1 MAYLVRSSFK
11 PLYYQLSESLRSM
24 IEDSMQPD
32 QRLPSENE
40 LIAQYNVSRNT
51 VRMALDSLEKQG
63 LIYRLKGKGT
73 FVAGERM
80 RYGLFYLT
88 SFTEEMRQRGYRPS
102 SRIVSFERTLPKSKV
117 ALNLQVPIDQE
128 VFAVERLRMANDES
142 YALTISYVPCHLCP
156 NLESVDLSSGSL
168 YEYLE
173 NKLSYRIK
181 YAEQVIKPTIA
192 TEYEADLLKIEPGSP
207 LLLVEGITFLFDGV
221 PIEYYKLLYRGD
233 RYEFTIRAMRRPE
246 IA

>member
-11 PLYYQLSESLRSM
+11 PLYFQLSENLRAT

-40 LIAQYNVSRNT
+40 LMAQYDVSRNT
-51 VRMALDSLEKQG
+51 VRMALDTLEKQG
-63 LIYRLKGKGT
+63 LIYRMKGKGT
-73 FVAGERM
+73 FVASERM

-88 SFTEEMRQRGYRPS
+88 SFTEEMIQRGMRPNS
-102 SRIVSFERTLPKSKV
+102 TIVSFERTLPKQKV
-117 ALNLQVPIDQE
+117 KQNLQLQDGQE

-142 YALTISYVPCHLCP
+142 YALTVSYIPCQMVP
-156 NLESVDLSSGSL
+156 NLESEDLASGSL
-168 YEYLE
+168 YEVLE

-192 TEYEADLLKIEPGSP
+192 TEYEAELLGIERGSP
-207 LLLVEGITFLFDGV
+207 LLLVEGITYLLDGV

-233 RYEFTIRAMRRPE
+233 RYEFTIRAQRRPAL
-246 IA
+246 I